1 MPSHKKTQKRQTR
14 NQYELN
20 RPAEPPPFTAGYSEA
35 NNIAPKKKSK
45 KKSKSKPVEP
55 VVSNHK
61 KTQQRQTRNQYEL
74 NRPPERPPFIARYSE
89 ANNIAPEKK
98 YKKKKRS
105 KSNIHYKPVE
115 PVQVEKVVPK
125 VARPNPLE
133 VKARAAAR
141 AAAATAATATVAPKR
156 KPPPL
161 KPRGAKVRVE
171 PPPEP
176 PQAPAQPPAPQAVMT
191 AKRMMPKPKPRV
203 RMTRKA
209 YNTPVN
215 MAEFM
220 MAANKPMKK
229 TIPKMSRKSPAFF
242 NIPNATNVEGMKSAV
257 TEVANSF
264 RLGARGSM
272 NPLLTTLRES
282 PLRETPNHPLLRGSF
297 RTRKLMS
304 QQAKGRL
311 NSIKE

>member
-20 RPAEPPPFTAGYSEA
+20 RPAEPPFTAGYSEA

-105 KSNIHYKPVE
+105 KSKPVE
-115 PVQVEKVVPK
+115 PVQVEPVPPK

-141 AAAATAATATVAPKR
+141 AAAAAATVAPKR

-176 PQAPAQPPAPQAVMT
+176 PPAPV
-191 AKRMMPKPKPRV
+191 KRMMPKPKPRV

>member
-20 RPAEPPPFTAGYSEA
+20 RPAEPPPFTARYSEPK
-35 NNIAPKKKSK
+35 NIAPEKKSK

-74 NRPPERPPFIARYSE
+74 NRPPERPPFIAHYSE
-89 ANNIAPEKK
+89 ANKIAPEKK
-98 YKKKKRS
+98 SKKKKRS

-115 PVQVEKVVPK
+115 PVVPPK

-141 AAAATAATATVAPKR
+141 AAAAAAATATVAPKR

-176 PQAPAQPPAPQAVMT
+176 PPAAV
-191 AKRMMPKPKPRV
+191 KRMMPKPKPRV

-242 NIPNATNVEGMKSAV
+242 NIPNATNVEGMKAAV

-264 RLGARGSM
+264 TSRIPSGHIL
-272 NPLLTTLRES
+272 NPL
-282 PLRETPNHPLLRGSF
+282 LRETPNYPLLRGSF
-297 RTRKLMS
+297 MTRKLMS
-304 QQAKGRL
+304 KQVKGTKL
-311 NSIKE
+311 NAIKE

>member
-20 RPAEPPPFTAGYSEA
+20 RPPEPPPFTARYSEPK
-35 NNIAPKKKSK
+35 NIAPEKKSK
-45 KKSKSKPVEP
+45 KRSKSKPVEP

-74 NRPPERPPFIARYSE
+74 NRPPERPPFIAHYSE
-89 ANNIAPEKK
+89 ANNIAPKK
-98 YKKKKRS
+98 DNSKKKKRS
-105 KSNIHYKPVE
+105 KSNIHYIPV
-115 PVQVEKVVPK
+115 VQVEKVVPPK

-141 AAAATAATATVAPKR
+141 AAAATATVAPKR

-176 PQAPAQPPAPQAVMT
+176 PAPPVMT

-209 YNTPVN
+209 YNRPVN

-264 RLGARGSM
+264 RLGTRGSM

-297 RTRKLMS
+297 MTRKLMS

>member
-20 RPAEPPPFTAGYSEA
+20 RPAEPPPFTARYSEA
-35 NNIAPKKKSK
+35 NSIAPEKKSK
-45 KKSKSKPVEP
+45 KRSKSKPVEP

-74 NRPPERPPFIARYSE
+74 NRPAEPPPFIGVYSE
-89 ANNIAPEKK
+89 PKNIAPEKK

-105 KSNIHYKPVE
+105 KSKPV
-115 PVQVEKVVPK
+115 VQVEKVVPK

-141 AAAATAATATVAPKR
+141 AAAAAATVAPKR

-176 PQAPAQPPAPQAVMT
+176 PQPPV
-191 AKRMMPKPKPRV
+191 KRMMPKPKPRV

-242 NIPNATNVEGMKSAV
+242 NIPNATNVEGMKAAV

-264 RLGARGSM
+264 RLGTRGSM

>member
-1 MPSHKKTQKRQTR
+1 MPNHKKTQKRQTR

-20 RPAEPPPFTAGYSEA
+20 RPDEPPPFVGVYSEA
-35 NNIAPKKKSK
+35 NNIAPKKDKSK
-45 KKSKSKPVEP
+45 KKRSKSKSQSNSKPVEP
-55 VVSNHK
+55 VV
-61 KTQQRQTRNQYEL
+61 
-74 NRPPERPPFIARYSE
+74 
-89 ANNIAPEKK
+89 
-98 YKKKKRS
+98 
-105 KSNIHYKPVE
+105 
-115 PVQVEKVVPK
+115 QVEAVQPVVPK
-125 VARPNPLE
+125 MARPNPLE

-141 AAAATAATATVAPKR
+141 AAIRAAEAVPKR

-176 PQAPAQPPAPQAVMT
+176 PAQPVMT
-191 AKRMMPKPKPRV
+191 KRMMSKPKPRV

-209 YNTPVN
+209 YTYNTPVN
-215 MAEFM
+215 MAQFM

-242 NIPNATNVEGMKSAV
+242 NIPNATNVEGMKAAV

-264 RLGARGSM
+264 RIDTRGSK

-282 PLRETPNHPLLRGSF
+282 QLRETPNHPLLRGSF
-297 RTRKLMS
+297 MTRKLMNQQLKGTRMS
-304 QQAKGRL
+304 QQVKGRL
-311 NSIKE
+311 NAIKE

>member
-1 MPSHKKTQKRQTR
+1 MPNHKKTQKRQTR

-20 RPAEPPPFTAGYSEA
+20 RPAEPPPFIGVYSE
-35 NNIAPKKKSK
+35 PK
-45 KKSKSKPVEP
+45 
-55 VVSNHK
+55 
-61 KTQQRQTRNQYEL
+61 
-74 NRPPERPPFIARYSE
+74 
-89 ANNIAPEKK
+89 NIAPEKDK
-98 YKKKKRS
+98 SKKKKKKRS
-105 KSNIHYKPVE
+105 KSKSKSQSKSVE
-115 PVQVEKVVPK
+115 PVVPK
-125 VARPNPLE
+125 IARPNPLE

-141 AAAATAATATVAPKR
+141 AAIRATEAVPKR

-161 KPRGAKVRVE
+161 KPRGARVHIVE

-176 PQAPAQPPAPQAVMT
+176 PAQPPAPQPVT
-191 AKRMMPKPKPRV
+191 AKRVMPKPKPRV
-203 RMTRKA
+203 RMTSKA
-209 YNTPVN
+209 YTYNRPVN

-242 NIPNATNVEGMKSAV
+242 NIPNGTNVEGMKAAV

-264 RLGARGSM
+264 RLGTRGSM
-272 NPLLTTLRES
+272 NPLLKTLRES

-297 RTRKLMS
+297 MTRKLMS

>member
-20 RPAEPPPFTAGYSEA
+20 RPPEPPPFTSRYSEPK
-35 NNIAPKKKSK
+35 NIAPEKKSK

-74 NRPPERPPFIARYSE
+74 NRPPEPPPFIARYSE

-105 KSNIHYKPVE
+105 KSKPVE
-115 PVQVEKVVPK
+115 PVVQVEKVVPPK

-141 AAAATAATATVAPKR
+141 AAAAAAAAAAVVAPKR

-176 PQAPAQPPAPQAVMT
+176 PQAPAQPPAQPVMT
-191 AKRMMPKPKPRV
+191 AKRVMPKPKPRV

-209 YNTPVN
+209 YNRPVN

-242 NIPNATNVEGMKSAV
+242 NIPNGTNVEGMKSAV

-264 RLGARGSM
+264 RLGTRGSM

-297 RTRKLMS
+297 MTRKLMS

-311 NSIKE
+311 NAIKEEV